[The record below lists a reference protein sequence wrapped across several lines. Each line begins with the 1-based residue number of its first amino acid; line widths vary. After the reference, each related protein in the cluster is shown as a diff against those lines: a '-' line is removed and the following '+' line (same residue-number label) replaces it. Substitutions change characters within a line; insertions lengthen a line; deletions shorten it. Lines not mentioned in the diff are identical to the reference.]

1 MFAMFVVISCS
12 MSALSTISLGN
23 PAPARDAACRAGQQN
38 KSPRRSRTR
47 SDPTRCDK
55 PESGASLALTNLH
68 PCPSDQTMRC
78 VALHGVCVGVTSS
91 KSSVCSL
98 SFARASLLL
107 PCSPTNL
114 LHACT
119 SASMAIC
126 DPLFPDPD
134 AQILREQSQ
143 RTFLRTS
150 GSIVRNAR
158 RCDSSVSV

>member
-1 MFAMFVVISCS
+1 MFVVISCS
-12 MSALSTISLGN
+12 MSALSTMRLDD
-23 PAPARDAACRAGQQN
+23 PAPARDAACRAGQEN
-38 KSPRRSRTR
+38 KVRE
-47 SDPTRCDK
+47 DLEHPTRCDK
-55 PESGASLALTNLH
+55 PESGASVALTNLQ

-78 VALHGVCVGVTSS
+78 EAPHGMCVGVTSS
-91 KSSVCSL
+91 KSAVCPL
-98 SFARASLLL
+98 SFTRASLLL

-150 GSIVRNAR
+150 GSIVRNTR